1 MDGGPRVLGG
11 HAEDPVGS
19 CMRMSS
25 ELERRGPRAEL
36 GRARRRSGRSVGRAG
51 SRTCVLGHTPP
62 PNSQGQGRWRRTCW
76 AGSVEHWETWWDP
89 RACSSG
95 GSLSPEE
102 HLLPLAGSRMP
113 SLPGVLPSWGSPPG
127 SSHSNLLPV
136 SRPLSGPSLSCSLR
150 PKGAGARQPP
160 LSLSPRPE
168 AEVVCRPGLAG
179 SALAPWLFTFMHRW
193 TWVWWTQATCE
204 GSGSF

>member
-1 MDGGPRVLGG
+1 MRVKVGSFGGRRTGGEEEAGGVARQGRAFPCHMDGGPRVLGG

-127 SSHSNLLPV
+127 SSHST
-136 SRPLSGPSLSCSLR
+136 C
-150 PKGAGARQPP
+150 
-160 LSLSPRPE
+160 SLSP
-168 AEVVCRPGLAG
+168 GLSAAPAFPAPCAPRGRGPAG
-179 SALAPWLFTFMHRW
+179 PLSASPLGLLWPLGCSH
-193 TWVWWTQATCE
+193 
-204 GSGSF
+204 S